1 MSDKTLDPKVQ
12 RKLLKNAVALAYGK
26 VRAAEEIVTETIT
39 EATPAIKALVEKEG
53 PGPHLFSEKDGHGGT
68 RRFWLTFRKGKGED
82 VYSIKRRDV
91 SGDDDA
97 TAVETD
103 SAAAPPS

>member
-1 MSDKTLDPKVQ
+1 MSETTLDPKVQ

-53 PGPHLFSEKDGHGGT
+53 PGPHLFSEKDGKGGA
-68 RRFWLTFRKGKGED
+68 RKFWLTFRKVKD
-82 VYSIKRRDV
+82 SDAYTIKRKDV

-97 TAVETD
+97 TAVDTD
-103 SAAAPPS
+103 AAAPPS